1 MDATP
6 QPVRSPLPT
15 AVHAAGSSAAGTRAR
30 LPRGARALPNRPTA
44 HAHRPSLLLGSELA
58 GVPEAVAR
66 LRAHY
71 TDTELARMVSA
82 EPLLL
87 VEDVDA
93 ILAELER

>member
-1 MDATP
+1 M
-6 QPVRSPLPT
+6 
-15 AVHAAGSSAAGTRAR
+15 
-30 LPRGARALPNRPTA
+30 
-44 HAHRPSLLLGSELA
+44 
-58 GVPEAVAR
+58 PEAVAR